1 MLGHGSDV
9 RDVIVGGEVVVRR
22 GESTRVDQAEVMA
35 EAGEPAERVARAA
48 GLVPLRTAWIER

>member
-35 EAGEPAERVARAA
+35 EAGEAAERVALAA
-48 GLVPLRTAWIER
+48 GLEPLRTAWIDR

>member
-35 EAGEPAERVARAA
+35 EAGEAAERVALAA
-48 GLVPLRTAWIER
+48 GLEPLRTAWIER